1 MKIIN
6 RKVMLMFIGLVLAFG
21 GRCIYAQDKPI
32 TTTPSQEKFKDDDG
46 LVERAT
52 NAGTKRPIDV
62 TGDEI
67 ARLYNYDGSLWY
79 EFSYNKRNVWVGEPN
94 DELKPFVN
102 DKVGGGFL
110 IFRIKASSK
119 HWYEVTVNEETGLTK
134 YIYKFDEA
142 LGRGTFEQSIKQS
155 ISVKTD
161 KEKNPLRESLNG
173 EVIKDFQ
180 PDEFD
185 KYVVQKIDRD
195 WIQVK
200 LSVSKVIG
208 WVRWREDRKILIG
221 FNLNSHEVPK

>member
-1 MKIIN
+1 
-6 RKVMLMFIGLVLAFG
+6 MLIFVGLVLAFAG
-21 GRCIYAQDKPI
+21 MCVYAQDKPI

-79 EFSYNKRNVWVGEPN
+79 EFSYNKRNVWVGESN

-102 DKVGGGFL
+102 DKVGAGFL

-119 HWYEVTVNEETGLTK
+119 NWYEATVNEETGLTK

-142 LGRGTFEQSIKQS
+142 LGRGAFEKCIKQS
-155 ISVKTD
+155 ISVKID
-161 KEKNPLRESLNG
+161 KEKNPLRESANG

-180 PDEFD
+180 PDELD
-185 KYVVQKIDRD
+185 KYVVQKIEGD
-195 WIQVK
+195 WLQVK
-200 LSVSKVIG
+200 LTISKVTG
-208 WVRWREDRKILIG
+208 WVRWKENRKILVGYI
-221 FNLNSHEVPK
+221 LNDYEVPK